1 MKDEKL
7 HRTQAG
13 ALLFEIAMRSLA
25 LGFKLR
31 ALGQRQGTVTRW
43 GGGSWGVMRS
53 LALGGPQTVPALAR
67 ARPVA
72 RQRIQLIADELAAR
86 GLVAFHE
93 NPAHRRS
100 KLLRLTAQG
109 ERVHAE
115 LTRAAAET
123 ADRLALGMDAEA
135 LAVTA
140 ATLAR
145 MAERVD
151 AALGAMPE
159 TAEETP
165 APRKRKPRAGGAGA
179 RGNVV
184 RSGPGR

>member
-1 MKDEKL
+1 MNETDF
-7 HRTQAG
+7 HRSRAG
-13 ALLFEIAMRSLA
+13 ALLFETAMQALA

-72 RQRIQLIADELAAR
+72 RQRIQLIADELAER
-86 GLVAFHE
+86 GLVAFFE

-100 KLLRLTAQG
+100 KLLRLTPEG

-115 LTRAAAET
+115 LTRAAAGT
-123 ADRLALGMDAEA
+123 ADRLAEGMKADDLSTA
-135 LAVTA
+135 A
-140 ATLAR
+140 ATLAEIAR
-145 MAERVD
+145 RVD
-151 AALGAMPE
+151 AALGALPE
-159 TAEETP
+159 LEEVAEP
-165 APRKRKPRAGGAGA
+165 ARKRKPRAGGAGA
-179 RGNVV
+179 RGS
-184 RSGPGR
+184 SGRRR